1 MRTVLIIFGIW
12 LLLNVLFV
20 VLMEPP
26 RKPRKQNVARSLDGG
41 YAPVT
46 IRKEAYPFNEEE
58 KTSLSFIIVSVAM
71 GAFFVLALPIAKAA
85 DAIGRA
91 FRKRPPAE

>member
-26 RKPRKQNVARSLDGG
+26 RKPRKQNVARSLDAG

-46 IRKEAYPFNEEE
+46 IHKEAYPFNEEE
-58 KTSLSFIIVSVAM
+58 KTSLSFIIVSFAM

-91 FRKRPPAE
+91 FRTRPPAE